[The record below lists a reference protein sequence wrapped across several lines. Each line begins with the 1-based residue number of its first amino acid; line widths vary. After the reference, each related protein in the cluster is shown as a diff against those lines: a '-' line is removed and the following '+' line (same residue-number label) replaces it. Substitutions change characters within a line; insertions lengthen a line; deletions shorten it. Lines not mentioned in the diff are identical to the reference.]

1 MITAARLPHSGI
13 GVESIN
19 KDRATPFFSEFIYKD
34 NHYYI
39 HNDGSLVSFY
49 EILEINVPF
58 FKTVIDNMIAGSS
71 IQIYKVKKDSVITSY
86 LCIKLPIES
95 KALKLKFSS
104 TISHLFRGTDSLI
117 DELNADTIS
126 MSNIAC
132 MLTGSFAVN
141 IKIDCNILYSYLMEC
156 STNNCIYPSPKV
168 NIKSNM
174 SVILTG
180 ENRCSCLYS
189 LNDYRNLN
197 LSTKSLLS
205 GFDSY
210 LQYLSIHKPSENQ
223 IKTIENTFYE
233 NTNLIA
239 HLSPE
244 EPDDARVHTMGL
256 ESAQEYLEEIKLG
269 LYFVSSAFIFNASS
283 VSDLDNSSI
292 KFSNTLSRV
301 SIIPYLHTNSA
312 ALHYLSCFP
321 GNANFGY
328 HYQIAYCNF
337 TRQLIH
343 RYFEL

>member
-13 GVESIN
+13 SVESIN
-19 KDRATPFFSEFIYKD
+19 KDRTTPFFSEIICKD
-34 NHYYI
+34 NYYYI
-39 HNDGSLVSFY
+39 HNDGCLVSFY
-49 EILEINVPF
+49 EISEINISF
-58 FKTVIDNMIAGSS
+58 FKTVIDNMSAGSS
-71 IQIYKVKKDSVITSY
+71 IQIYKIKKDAVVTNY
-86 LCIKLPIES
+86 LCLKLPIES
-95 KALKLKFSS
+95 KALKLKYSS
-104 TISHLFRGTDSLI
+104 TISYLFKGTDSLV
-117 DELNADTIS
+117 DELNADTII
-126 MSNIAC
+126 MSNVASL
-132 MLTGSFAVN
+132 LTGKYAKN
-141 IKIDCNILYSYLMEC
+141 IRLECNILYSYLMDC
-156 STNNCIYPSPKV
+156 SSKNSDYPSPNV

-197 LSTKSLLS
+197 LSTKGLLNS
-205 GFDSY
+205 YDSY
-210 LQYLSIHKPSENQ
+210 LQYLSINKPSEKQ
-223 IKTIENTFYE
+223 ILSIENTFSE
-233 NTNLIA
+233 NTNLIS

-269 LYFVSSAFIFNASS
+269 LFFVSSAFIFNASS
-283 VSDLDNSSI
+283 ISELDNVSV
-292 KFSNTLSRV
+292 KFSNSLSRV

-343 RYFEL
+343 RFFEL

>member
-19 KDRATPFFSEFIYKD
+19 KDRTTPFFSEIFYKN

-49 EILEINVPF
+49 EISEISASF

-71 IQIYKVKKDSVITSY
+71 IQIYKVKKESVVTNY
-86 LCIKLPIES
+86 LCIKLPIETKS
-95 KALKLKFSS
+95 LKLKFLS
-104 TISHLFRGTDSLI
+104 TFSHLFKGTDSLVE
-117 DELNADTIS
+117 ELNTETIS

-141 IKIDCNILYSYLMEC
+141 LKIDCNILYTYLMDC
-156 STNNCIYPSPKV
+156 STNNSIYPSPDV
-168 NIKSNM
+168 NMKSNM

-197 LSTKSLLS
+197 LSTKNLLN

-223 IKTIENTFYE
+223 VKTIENTFSE

-269 LYFVSSAFIFNASS
+269 LYFVSSAFIFNAGS
-283 VSDLDNSSI
+283 VLDLDNISNN
-292 KFSNTLSRV
+292 FSNTLSHV